1 LITTKIGSNSSNKK
15 LLFLV
20 LSFFLVVNIAS
31 GGGHFDW
38 VDGVEAFLVTES
50 MVLKHSA
57 MVYPD
62 DPSIQKLHYAI
73 GYLMP
78 INKALQTGKPYNPNI
93 RIEPVYLIRS
103 LLLSAIAVPFYYAAI
118 FFSVS
123 PISFVAI
130 FVNSLLISLICVV
143 IFFFSLEIY
152 RSKKIAFIL
161 SLIFGVC
168 SFVWPYHTTLWSQ
181 PLQALCLVAAAYFI
195 YLSLHRHSSFICHYM
210 RENSNIS
217 SNRNSKS
224 NSNNNNSNTVVDSY
238 YNYKKDTTKG
248 IYLAGLGGLFLG
260 LSVFAHPNSLILIP
274 GFIVYSI
281 VFMRHNKRTLISF
294 LIVTGI
300 VLLFMGF
307 VNYWRFGS
315 FTQFGYGYFESLS
328 LHSGWIGLVGLLASP
343 GAGIIFYFPI
353 VILLPLSFIYMYK
366 QNKGLFFL
374 STYIILSTWLY
385 IGTLSY
391 WEPLA
396 WSGGVAWGPRYLI
409 PVLPFITLVSGAI
422 IVNLK
427 RMNFKRRLL
436 LKLSVILLCIAGFSV
451 NLLGTLVWFMY
462 DIVYAWQREGLAT
475 SSDWPIIMTWNI
487 HSSPIILHIKMLTE
501 NYVSNI
507 QPQKYANTSWYW
519 LSYGLAPCPY
529 DTYVLCKLGPVPMLF
544 LLGGIAT
551 LAIFVMKEIR
561 FGSSPKRGSQFNL
574 FFYSA
579 IKKFTSGK

>member
-1 LITTKIGSNSSNKK
+1 MRKIGGISSNKK

-20 LSFFLVVNIAS
+20 LSFFLLVNIAS
-31 GGGHFDW
+31 SGGHFDW

-57 MVYPD
+57 KLYPD

-78 INKALQTGKPYNPNI
+78 INKALQTGKPYDPKI
-93 RIEPVYLIRS
+93 RIEPIYLIRS
-103 LLLSAIAVPFYYAAI
+103 LFLSAIAVPFYYAAI
-118 FFSVS
+118 FSSVS
-123 PISFVAI
+123 PIPFVAI
-130 FVNSLLISLICVV
+130 FVNSLLISLISVV
-143 IFFFSLEIY
+143 IFFFSLEIF

-161 SLIFGVC
+161 SLIFGLC

-195 YLSLHRHSSFICHYM
+195 YLSLHRHSSFICHYL
-210 RENSNIS
+210 RDNGSS
-217 SNRNSKS
+217 SNNS
-224 NSNNNNSNTVVDSY
+224 NSNSNSNTV
-238 YNYKKDTTKG
+238 NYKKDTTKG

-294 LIVTGI
+294 LIVIGI

-328 LHSGWIGLVGLLASP
+328 VHSGWIGLVGLLASP

-353 VILLPLSFIYMYK
+353 VILLPLSFKYMYK
-366 QNKGLFFL
+366 ENKGLFFL
-374 STYIILSTWLY
+374 SAYIILATWLY

-391 WEPLA
+391 WEPFA

-409 PVLPFITLVSGAI
+409 PVLPFITLVFGAI
-422 IVNLK
+422 LVNLK

-436 LKLSVILLCIAGFSV
+436 LKLSVIVLCIAGFSV

-462 DIVYAWQREGLAT
+462 DLVYAWQREGLAT
-475 SSDWPIIMTWNI
+475 SSEWPIIMAWNI
-487 HSSPIILHIKMLTE
+487 HSSPIVLHIKMLTE

-507 QPQKYANTSWYW
+507 QPQRYANTSWYW

-529 DTYVLCKLGPVPMLF
+529 DTYVLCKNGPVSMLL

-551 LAIFVMKEIR
+551 LAILVIKEIR
-561 FGSSPKRGSQFNL
+561 LGSSPRRRSKFNL
-574 FFYSA
+574 LFYST
-579 IKKFTSGK
+579 IKKFASGK